1 MEDKLQ
7 TIIDKVY
14 QEGVEKSQ
22 RDADEILQ
30 KANEQAQTI
39 LETAQQQA
47 QQTKESALEETRKIR
62 RDVLAE
68 LQFAQLEALGNF
80 KQQVTDILAQY
91 SINGSLKKAFDNV
104 EFLQNLMC
112 IATEKWDKA
121 EDQISLVLLLPETQ
135 QSELNELLIEKS
147 KEALKEGIDI
157 RIDQHTSRGFR
168 IESKSEGFYI
178 SFTSDDFEQFFLRH
192 LRQKTLD
199 LLSRNSQKDKS

>member
-22 RDADEILQ
+22 RDADKILQ

-47 QQTKESALEETRKIR
+47 QQTKESALEKARKIR
-62 RDVLAE
+62 MDVLAE

-80 KQQVTDILAQY
+80 KRQIADMLAQY

-147 KEALKEGIDI
+147 KEALKEGVDI
-157 RIDQHTSRGFR
+157 QIDQHTSRGFR

-178 SFTSDDFEQFFLRH
+178 SFTSDDFEQFFLQH

-199 LLSRNSQKDKS
+199 FLNQNSQKDKP